1 MDFKTKTKETNIIV
15 NDEKNKSIIQN
26 PGMIKE
32 PEPLKAEDKKDRK
45 KGAKIKEVIQ
55 TVPLNSINKVPDQVG
70 EAPVPAVIKLSEIE
84 EDAYKKLSREERL
97 EIYND
102 DEFAR
107 RVQILDEK
115 KIPVPKDEDQLK
127 VLSNDQMEYVY
138 VVDEDGRDV
147 YDVNNKRRQ
156 EGRWKAT
163 ADPIM
168 KEHYEWLTKYY
179 MTHNDTLD
187 QNEEKNKPI
196 PALRFSNHKT
206 YMNIP
211 GMNEVYESQG
221 ANNCYACAGTAM
233 INQYIA
239 SRKRSNG
246 KDKNKAEIKQI
257 TNQNMMRSYVP
268 QIQSFPENNGVIDEY
283 GYYEQTK
290 VIDKFAGRKKTEP
303 GNIFA
308 LGDMVIEE
316 LEKNGIDDACLNRVY
331 MASPKT
337 NSVHDRS
344 VRNNMKSFFADKISS
359 IIDEGG
365 VAAVCLTKP
374 SGYIHYVTVTGIN
387 GDGIEVYNSSVGS
400 KDKRQIWRIDDFIKN
415 GFNVEINWISAKKS
429 PQDFMAEY
437 KNLDYDEEKGYS
449 LKKQTQNQV
458 TESLTHTKGVTVAKQ
473 ASEMGPQ
480 YEGIS
485 QFVYIPDSRFKSA
498 PITMKDALEIASQK
512 QREHD
517 EKWAEF
523 DRKAAA
529 DKQKADAKKNTER
542 KKNAQPEKIE
552 IQENENIINEAS
564 LEREEAEREKAL
576 RKAKEKQNKVE
587 NKQENNANT
596 DLDFDEELF
605 KEELDEEEIFKE
617 DEKEE
622 QAQRQTEEQKTK
634 KEEKEEKPKKKAVP
648 LTDEEL
654 RKMKQQYLKEK
665 KNERE
670 KKKDYILK
678 RQGLTKEE
686 LKEIDRKRKIA
697 EKREPEL
704 SKVRSELEKNKKSE
718 KKRRDIIRAYENKSK
733 DYDSFGLGTDLRDTR
748 INEADSSYM
757 REVKAYLKDYLA
769 IRDRMFKKYNYR
781 EYNTAKDFDDY
792 FENNGVL
799 DKKIAYK
806 KGKGNPGLAGDMTK
820 DELEA
825 LRDAYQNLYSA
836 VKSYEVNHNA
846 TLTGARGKARARQVR
861 LLGEKLQIDKMRFG
875 LSFIRRNIE
884 SSLDKKYENFDNDSK
899 WETLRKQLMPTWSK
913 ARYFSDS
920 IDMMA
925 IHYNIYRRKQKEEG
939 TLQPGYV
946 RFLKWNIGAVKNWW
960 LRGVILYN
968 VAGGLIDR
976 TLGLATAVAANT
988 VNLASK
994 AVKMPLKLM
1003 SGMFNGLSKM
1013 VGSKKRWRVNVGLTE
1028 GWQGIEKGRRTFRRY
1043 LKGACA
1049 LPAAVVET
1057 VTRGVPAVFGHKFKS
1072 GVYKRTARWTK
1083 DAFSDTKKFFED
1095 IGFKNYEGISARGDE
1110 EYAEIAAPDTL
1121 FEKHKE
1127 ILDEKKEAD
1136 EYNDEYDLE
1145 EVDLNKIH
1153 LSKKH
1158 EEKLLKKY
1166 ENLTG
1171 TKKQEE
1177 DKKSG
1182 KKTDQKKKTDKD
1194 KKEVFKEEEKIPAP
1208 LRKDLTRKMKINAAV
1223 EDYMLTREYA
1233 RMASDELRL
1242 GLDIEPVN
1250 DWRGL
1255 KKSELGQREKEAA
1268 EKQDIHDKALTFIVP
1283 QYIEQDE
1290 KAENEKDKKAA
1301 GVQLSEDD
1309 FIGGLSV
1316 NLEDLQ
1322 IKTDRE
1328 FVDNLKD
1335 NYEKVNRV
1343 LKLGNIIEKVKK
1355 LDFDVTL
1362 QDIQRANV
1370 QISLFKEIKE
1380 WMDARL
1386 ELIKDPYYVLLTE
1399 NDFSDGSLIATV
1411 LDKSKNSFVPEE
1423 NYAQRVKAIGEFLKK
1438 YQNVKDCKFD
1448 GDDYRNDN
1456 DMSVMRITNYAER
1469 YCTALTYMSDVFAEK
1484 VITIQLRSKK
1494 IKIPEDKNKAAD
1506 LIESTAKDMVEIL
1519 GKQSE
1524 YSVSFIS
1531 TFRIKAEQVVNRLR
1545 NEAKKEAKKE

>member
-1 MDFKTKTKETNIIV
+1 MDFKKKTKETNTII
-15 NDEKNKSIIQN
+15 NEEKKKVTLQN
-26 PGMIKE
+26 AGGIKA
-32 PEPLKAEDKKDRK
+32 PEVLKAEDKKDRK
-45 KGAKIKEVIQ
+45 KDKKIKEVIPA
-55 TVPLNSINKVPDQVG
+55 VPLNMINKVPDQAP
-70 EAPVPAVIKLSEIE
+70 EAPAPAVIKLSEIE
-84 EDAYKKLSREERL
+84 EDPYKKLSREEKL
-97 EIYND
+97 QIYND

-107 RVQILDEK
+107 RVQILDEE

-138 VVDEDGRDV
+138 VVDEEGRDV
-147 YDVNNKRRQ
+147 YDVNHKRRQ

-179 MTHNDTLD
+179 LTHNDTLD
-187 QNEEKNKPI
+187 QNEEKNRPI
-196 PALRFSNHKT
+196 PALRFKNHKT
-206 YMNIP
+206 YVNTP
-211 GMNEVYESQG
+211 GLNGVYESQK

-239 SRKRSNG
+239 SRKSSSG
-246 KDKNKAEIKQI
+246 KKDAEIKQI
-257 TNQNMMRSYVP
+257 TNQDMMRSYVP
-268 QIQSFPENNGVIDEY
+268 KIQSFPEGNGVIDEY
-283 GYYEQTK
+283 GYYEQTG
-290 VIDKFAGRKKTEP
+290 VIDKFAGKNKTEP

-316 LEKNGIDDACLNRVY
+316 LKKNGIDDACLNRVY
-331 MASPKT
+331 RASPKT

-344 VRNNMKSFFADKISS
+344 VRNNMKSYFADKISS

-387 GDGIEVYNSSVGS
+387 GEGLEVYNSSVGS

-415 GFNVEINWISAKKS
+415 GYNVEINWISEKKS
-429 PQDFMAEY
+429 PEEFTAEY

-458 TESLTHTKGVTVAKQ
+458 TESLTHTKGVTVAKTS
-473 ASEMGPQ
+473 SEMGPQ

-498 PITMKDALEIASQK
+498 PITMKEALEISAEK

-517 EKWAEF
+517 EEWAKF
-523 DRKAAA
+523 DRKAA
-529 DKQKADAKKNTER
+529 DKLKGDAKKN
-542 KKNAQPEKIE
+542 AQTEKIKSE
-552 IQENENIINEAS
+552 ENDNIINEAS

-576 RKAKEKQNKVE
+576 RKAKEKQNKEE
-587 NKQENNANT
+587 NKQENKANT

-605 KEELDEEEIFKE
+605 KEELDEEEIFKG

-622 QAQRQTEEQKTK
+622 EQTQKQTEEQKNK
-634 KEEKEEKPKKKAVP
+634 EEEKEEKPKKKTVP

-670 KKKDYILK
+670 RKKRYKLQGY
-678 RQGLTKEE
+678 GLTEEDLEEEEKKEAKYKDKK
-686 LKEIDRKRKIA
+686 LQSD
-697 EKREPEL
+697 
-704 SKVRSELEKNKKSE
+704 KVRSELEKNKESE

-769 IRDRMFKKYNYR
+769 IRDKLFKKYNYR
-781 EYNTAKDFDDY
+781 EFETREDFEDY
-792 FENNGVL
+792 YDNNGVF
-799 DKKIAYK
+799 DRKIAYK
-806 KGKGNPGLAGDMTK
+806 KGGRGNPGLAGELTG

-825 LRDAYQNLYSA
+825 LRDAYQNLYSS
-836 VKSYEVNHNA
+836 VKSYEVSHNA
-846 TLTGARGKARARQVR
+846 TLTDARGKARARQVR

-875 LSFIRRNIE
+875 LSFMRRNIE
-884 SSLDKKYENFDNDSK
+884 SSLDKKYEDYDNDSK
-899 WETLRKQLMPTWSK
+899 WEKLRKQLMPTWSK
-913 ARYFSDS
+913 ALFVSDS
-920 IDMMA
+920 IDMRA
-925 IHYNIYRRKQKEEG
+925 LDYSFYRRKQKEEG
-939 TLQPGYV
+939 TLSPWYE
-946 RFLKWNIGAVKNWW
+946 RFYKWNRGAAINWAF
-960 LRGVILYN
+960 RGVILYN

-1043 LKGACA
+1043 LKGACV

-1057 VTRGVPAVFGHKFKS
+1057 VTRGVPAIFGHKFKS
-1072 GVYKRTARWTK
+1072 GVYKRTAKWTK

-1095 IGFKNYEGISARGDE
+1095 IGFKNYEGISARGDK
-1110 EYAEIAAPDTL
+1110 EYAEIAAYDTL

-1127 ILDEKKEAD
+1127 ILNEKKEA
-1136 EYNDEYDLE
+1136 EEDEYDLE

-1153 LSKKH
+1153 LSKKR

-1166 ENLTG
+1166 ENETG
-1171 TKKQEE
+1171 TGKQEKE
-1177 DKKSG
+1177 EKKSG
-1182 KKTDQKKKTDKD
+1182 KKTDKNKKTDKE
-1194 KKEVFKEEEKIPAP
+1194 EVFKEEDKIPAP
-1208 LRKDLTRKMKINAAV
+1208 LRTDLNRKMKINTAV

-1242 GLDIEPVN
+1242 GLEIEPVN
-1250 DWRGL
+1250 SWRGL
-1255 KKSELGQREKEAA
+1255 KKSELNSRDKEAA
-1268 EKQDIHDKALTFIVP
+1268 EKQDIHDKSLTFIVP

-1301 GVQLSEDD
+1301 DVQLSEKT
-1309 FIGGLSV
+1309 FIDSLSV
-1316 NLEDLQ
+1316 NLEDLK

-1335 NYEKVNRV
+1335 NYEKVDHV
-1343 LKLGNIIEKVKK
+1343 LKLENLINNVKK

-1370 QISLFKEIKE
+1370 QITLFKEIRA

-1399 NDFSDGSLIATV
+1399 NDVSDGSLIATA

-1456 DMSVMRITNYAER
+1456 DMSVMRITNFADR
-1469 YCTALTYMSDVFAEK
+1469 YCMAITYMSDVFAEK
-1484 VITIQLRSKK
+1484 LITNELQSKK
-1494 IKIPEDKNKAAD
+1494 IEIPKDKNKAAD

-1519 GKQSE
+1519 GKQSG
-1524 YSVSFIS
+1524 YSISFVS

-1545 NEAKKEAKKE
+1545 DEAKKEAKKE